1 MEYKRIIGNII
12 IKATQFSDHEFHIFV
27 GSKLYAILDNI
38 ADAYREYNSI
48 NSETIRYLGLG

>member
-12 IKATQFSDHEFHIFV
+12 IKAIQFSDNEFHIFV

-48 NSETIRYLGLG
+48 NSDTIRYLGLG